1 MAAIETRRLAVNFA
15 KLLVSLS
22 LLFPFHFPAR
32 RRACRPIRFQ
42 HARRKEAFGPPH
54 LGDAQSGG
62 SGLQHQS
69 RGRRSPQATAYSVVA
84 CGIGAFNITVR
95 YTELSARPF
104 KEFWR

>member
-15 KLLVSLS
+15 KLLVSLG

-42 HARRKEAFGPPH
+42 HARRKEAFGPPPTWGMPKAAGADCNTNRVAGV
-54 LGDAQSGG
+54 LRGYC
-62 SGLQHQS
+62 LLS
-69 RGRRSPQATAYSVVA
+69 RGL
-84 CGIGAFNITVR
+84 GIGAFNTTVR